1 MHQVMKRFAVCIST
15 DFFETD
21 LLTFFK
27 QLIDRLA
34 GYFFFFWYV
43 NKRTLKDGVLAF

>member
-15 DFFETD
+15 DFFETE

-27 QLIDRLA
+27 QSIDRLA
-34 GYFFFFWYV
+34 GYFFVFWYF
-43 NKRTLKDGVLAF
+43 NKRGLKTGILTF